1 MRFNPDNGFFRFLSL
16 ISDLLFVNILF
27 LFTSLPIITI
37 GPALTALYH
46 VTFEIVRKQDP
57 TIGKEYFKAFTKHFK
72 QSLLLWLPLLFL
84 LVFFFSD
91 LYVIYKIIDP
101 KYNMLQIPVWIFLF
115 AIFSIIIYSFP
126 LISTY
131 PNKSK
136 VIVKN
141 ALLISFA
148 NLPTTIFCLVIP
160 IAIAKVAVRDSTTLV
175 FVFSIFLF
183 WGFGILAYIYSIFL
197 NRIFLKIEEAEH
209 ERAGIPFRKIP
220 VDVPY
225 DDYEDYTSS
234 DTSDKATD
242 DNISSDTTDEN
253 TSDSTDTPF
262 S

>member
-1 MRFNPDNGFFRFLSL
+1 M
-16 ISDLLFVNILF
+16 
-27 LFTSLPIITI
+27 
-37 GPALTALYH
+37 
-46 VTFEIVRKQDP
+46 
-57 TIGKEYFKAFTKHFK
+57 
-72 QSLLLWLPLLFL
+72 
-84 LVFFFSD
+84 
-91 LYVIYKIIDP
+91 
-101 KYNMLQIPVWIFLF
+101 
-115 AIFSIIIYSFP
+115 
-126 LISTY
+126 ISTY

-160 IAIAKVAVRDSTTLV
+160 IAIAKIAVRDSTTLV

-209 ERAGIPFRKIP
+209 ERAGIPFRKMP

-225 DDYEDYTSS
+225 DDYEEFTSS

-242 DNISSDTTDEN
+242 VNISSDASDEN
-253 TSDSTDTPF
+253 TSDSTDSPV